1 MPLYMCRWPNGDC
14 SVVWAANKGAAVE
27 ILDEVDNA
35 EVCPLMALRDFMV
48 HFRLSDEG
56 EIQLEGFGEATED
69 ALFQHAYPVLDKT
82 LMDAPN
88 DQAGNPTPEGIA
100 MIREAVAKERKRVR
114 LKKVKEPET
123 ELGRG
128 IKKMMNAPTRMIDR
142 AIRDT
147 ATKTLNQIPVKGKP
161 N

>member
-1 MPLYMCRWPNGDC
+1 
-14 SVVWAANKGAAVE
+14 
-27 ILDEVDNA
+27 
-35 EVCPLMALRDFMV
+35 MALRDFMV

-69 ALFQHAYPVLDKT
+69 ALFQRAYPVLDKALT
-82 LMDAPN
+82 DAPS
-88 DQAGNPTPEGIA
+88 DPAGNPTPEGIVT
-100 MIREAVAKERKRVR
+100 ICEGVAQERKRVR
-114 LKKVKEPET
+114 VKKVKEPET

-147 ATKTLNQIPVKGKP
+147 ATKTLQQLPVKGKP